1 MERCKEVISLETVVE
16 SSSVLEAESAEVCAT
31 HESFWDMV
39 PGASSRAPAGS
50 STVDTQK
57 EGLSSTHHGN
67 LNIVAALLA
76 LLIAII
82 VGLVITFFSSWN
94 T

>member
-1 MERCKEVISLETVVE
+1 MERCKEVISLETDVE
-16 SSSVLEAESAEVCAT
+16 SSFVLEPESAEVSAT

-39 PGASSRAPAGS
+39 PGTSSPVPARY

-57 EGLSSTHHGN
+57 EGSSSMQRSN
-67 LNIVAALLA
+67 LNTIAALLA
-76 LLIAII
+76 LLIAVI
-82 VGLVITFFSSWN
+82 VGLVITFSSSWN